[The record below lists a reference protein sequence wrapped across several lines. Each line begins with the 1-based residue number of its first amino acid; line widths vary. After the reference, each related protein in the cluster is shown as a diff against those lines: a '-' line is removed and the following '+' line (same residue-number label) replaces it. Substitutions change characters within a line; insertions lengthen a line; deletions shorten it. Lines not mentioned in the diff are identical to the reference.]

1 MRHLRR
7 STAFV
12 IVIASANQE
21 TCMEFRHI
29 RSFLSVAETL
39 HFGRSARLLNL
50 SQPAL
55 SLQVKALEDELG
67 VQLLSRNRQGTVLTE
82 AGQAF
87 REDAAI
93 ALEKLEFAKRK
104 AQWASTGRLG
114 HIRIGFIS
122 TAGFEIVPKLM
133 RRFRKSYPDV
143 EFSIRNILT
152 GAQLE
157 MIGDG
162 SLDVGFLRL
171 PIENRKE
178 IEVTTVHRE
187 PFVAILPSW
196 HSLSAKK
203 EIRLRELKGNP
214 FVLYAREY
222 APGFRDL
229 LTRIL
234 SNAGVVP
241 KVVQTAGEMPTLI
254 SLVDAGVGVSI
265 VPTSVAKRIVSRVTM
280 CSIADRLPESEIG
293 LALARH
299 NAAAVVRRFCEFA
312 RTSLNH

>member
-1 MRHLRR
+1 
-7 STAFV
+7 
-12 IVIASANQE
+12 
-21 TCMEFRHI
+21 MEFRHI

-39 HFGRSARLLNL
+39 HFGRSARLLNV

-55 SLQVKALEDELG
+55 SLQVKALEEELG
-67 VQLLSRNRQGTVLTE
+67 VQLLSRNRQGTVLTD

-87 REDAAI
+87 REDAAV

-104 AQWASTGRLG
+104 AQWASAGKLG

-122 TAGFEIVPKLM
+122 TAGSEIVPNLM

-152 GAQLE
+152 GPQLE

-162 SLDVGFLRL
+162 LLDVGFLRL

-178 IEVTTVHRE
+178 IAVTTVHRE
-187 PFVAILPSW
+187 AFVAVLPSW

-222 APGFRDL
+222 APGFHDL
-229 LTRIL
+229 LTGML
-234 SNAGVVP
+234 SNAGVIP
-241 KVVQTAGEMPTLI
+241 NVVQTAGEMSTLI

-265 VPTSVAKRIVSRVTM
+265 VPASAAKRIVSKVAV
-280 CSIADRLPESEIG
+280 CSLADRLPESEIG

-299 NAAAVVRRFCEFA
+299 NNSPVVRRFCEFA

>member
-1 MRHLRR
+1 MELR
-7 STAFV
+7 
-12 IVIASANQE
+12 Q
-21 TCMEFRHI
+21 I
-29 RSFLSVAETL
+29 RTFLSVAETL

-67 VQLLSRNRQGTVLTE
+67 IQLLRRNRQGTVLTE

-87 REDAAI
+87 REDAAL
-93 ALEKLEFAKRK
+93 ALEKLEVAKRK
-104 AQWASTGRLG
+104 AQWASAGKLG

-122 TAGFEIVPKLM
+122 TAGFEIVPNLM

-157 MIGDG
+157 MIDDG
-162 SLDVGFLRL
+162 LLDVGFLRL

-203 EIRLRELKGNP
+203 EIHLRELKGNP
-214 FVLYAREY
+214 FVMYAREY
-222 APGFRDL
+222 APGFHDL
-229 LTRIL
+229 LTGIL
-234 SNAGVVP
+234 SDAGVVP

-265 VPTSVAKRIVSRVTM
+265 VPASVAKRVVSKVVV
-280 CSIADRLPESEIG
+280 CSITDRLPESEIG
-293 LALARH
+293 LAFARQ
-299 NAAAVVRRFCEFA
+299 NTAPAIRRFCEFA
-312 RTSLNH
+312 LTSLIH

>member
-1 MRHLRR
+1 
-7 STAFV
+7 
-12 IVIASANQE
+12 
-21 TCMEFRHI
+21 MEFRQI

-67 VQLLSRNRQGTVLTE
+67 IQLLSRNRQGTVLTE
-82 AGQAF
+82 AGRAF
-87 REDAAI
+87 REDAAV

-104 AQWASTGRLG
+104 AQWASAGKLG

-122 TAGFEIVPKLM
+122 TAGFEIVPNLM

-143 EFSIRNILT
+143 EFSIRNIVT

-162 SLDVGFLRL
+162 LLDVGFLRV

-187 PFVAILPSW
+187 PFVAILPSG

-214 FVLYAREY
+214 FVMYAREY
-222 APGFRDL
+222 APGYYDL
-229 LTRIL
+229 LTGIL
-234 SNAGVVP
+234 SSAGVVP
-241 KVVQTAGEMPTLI
+241 KVVQTVAEMPMLI
-254 SLVDAGVGVSI
+254 LLVDAGVGVSI
-265 VPTSVAKRIVSRVTM
+265 VPASVAKKIISKVVV

-293 LALARH
+293 LAVARH
-299 NAAAVVRRFCEFA
+299 NTAAVVRRFCEFA

>member
-1 MRHLRR
+1 
-7 STAFV
+7 
-12 IVIASANQE
+12 
-21 TCMEFRHI
+21 MEFRHI

-55 SLQVKALEDELG
+55 SLQIKALEGELG
-67 VQLLSRNRQGTVLTE
+67 VQLLSRNRQGTALTE

-93 ALEKLEFAKRK
+93 ALERLEFAKRK
-104 AQWASTGRLG
+104 AQWASAGKLG

-122 TAGFEIVPKLM
+122 AGGFEIVPNLM

-143 EFSIRNILT
+143 DFSLRNILT
-152 GAQLE
+152 GVQLE

-162 SLDVGFLRL
+162 LLDVGFLRL
-171 PIENRKE
+171 PLENRGE

-187 PFVAILPSW
+187 PFVAVLPSW

-214 FVLYAREY
+214 FVMYAREY
-222 APGFRDL
+222 APGFHDL
-229 LTRIL
+229 LTGIL
-234 SNAGVVP
+234 SDAGVVP

-265 VPTSVAKRIVSRVTM
+265 VPASVAKRVVSKVVV

-299 NAAAVVRRFCEFA
+299 NSAVVVRRFCEFA
-312 RTSLNH
+312 PKSLNH

>member
-1 MRHLRR
+1 
-7 STAFV
+7 
-12 IVIASANQE
+12 
-21 TCMEFRHI
+21 MEFRHI

-55 SLQVKALEDELG
+55 SLHVKALEDELG
-67 VQLLSRNRQGTVLTE
+67 VELLSRNRQGTVLTE

-104 AQWASTGRLG
+104 AHWASAGKLG
-114 HIRIGFIS
+114 HVRIGFIS
-122 TAGFEIVPKLM
+122 TAGFEIVPNLM

-143 EFSIRNILT
+143 DFSIRNILT
-152 GAQLE
+152 GPQLD

-162 SLDVGFLRL
+162 LLDVGFLRL
-171 PIENRKE
+171 PIENRKD
-178 IEVTTVHRE
+178 IVVTTVHKE
-187 PFVAILPSW
+187 PFVAILPSG
-196 HSLSAKK
+196 HLLSTKK

-222 APGFRDL
+222 APGFHDL
-229 LTRIL
+229 LTGIL
-234 SNAGVVP
+234 SSAGVVP

-265 VPTSVAKRIVSRVTM
+265 VPASVANRIVSKVVV
-280 CSIADRLPESEIG
+280 CSITDRLPESEIG
-293 LALARH
+293 LAFGRH
-299 NAAAVVRRFCEFA
+299 NTAAVVRRFCEFA
-312 RTSLNH
+312 RSSLNH

>member
-1 MRHLRR
+1 
-7 STAFV
+7 
-12 IVIASANQE
+12 
-21 TCMEFRHI
+21 MELRHI

-67 VQLLSRNRQGTVLTE
+67 VQLLKRNRQGTVLTA

-87 REDAAI
+87 REDVAV

-104 AQWASTGRLG
+104 AQWASAGKLG

-122 TAGFEIVPKLM
+122 TAGFEIVPNLM

-152 GAQLE
+152 GTQLE
-157 MIGDG
+157 MIDDG
-162 SLDVGFLRL
+162 LLDVGFLRL

-178 IEVTTVHRE
+178 IEVTTIHRE

-214 FVLYAREY
+214 FVMYAREY
-222 APGFRDL
+222 APGFHDL
-229 LTRIL
+229 LTGIL
-234 SNAGVVP
+234 SDAGVVP

-265 VPTSVAKRIVSRVTM
+265 VPASVAKRVVSKVVV
-280 CSIADRLPESEIG
+280 CSITDRLPESEIG
-293 LALARH
+293 LAIARQ
-299 NAAAVVRRFCEFA
+299 NTAPVIRRFCEFA
-312 RTSLNH
+312 RTSLTH

>member
-1 MRHLRR
+1 
-7 STAFV
+7 
-12 IVIASANQE
+12 
-21 TCMEFRHI
+21 MEFRHI

-67 VQLLSRNRQGTVLTE
+67 VQLLRRNRQGTVLTE

-93 ALEKLEFAKRK
+93 ALERLEFARRK
-104 AQWASTGRLG
+104 AQWASAGKLG

-122 TAGFEIVPKLM
+122 TAGFEIVPNLI

-152 GAQLE
+152 ETQLE
-157 MIGDG
+157 MIDDG
-162 SLDVGFLRL
+162 LLDVGFLRL

-196 HSLSAKK
+196 HSLSAMK
-203 EIRLRELKGNP
+203 EIRLRELKENP
-214 FVLYAREY
+214 FVMYAREY
-222 APGFRDL
+222 APGFHDL
-229 LTRIL
+229 LTGIL

-265 VPTSVAKRIVSRVTM
+265 VPASVAKRFVSKVAV

-299 NAAAVVRRFCEFA
+299 NSAAVVRRFCEFA
-312 RTSLNH
+312 RTSLEH

>member
-1 MRHLRR
+1 
-7 STAFV
+7 V
-12 IVIASANQE
+12 
-21 TCMEFRHI
+21 EFRHI

-67 VQLLSRNRQGTVLTE
+67 IQLLSRNRQGTVLTE

-87 REDAAI
+87 REEAAA

-104 AQWASTGRLG
+104 AQWASSGKLG

-122 TAGFEIVPKLM
+122 TAGFEIVPNLI

-162 SLDVGFLRL
+162 LLDVGFLRL
-171 PIENRKE
+171 PIEQRKG
-178 IEVTTVHRE
+178 IEVTTVHKE
-187 PFVAILPSW
+187 PFVAVLPSS
-196 HSLSAKK
+196 HPLSARK
-203 EIRLRELKGNP
+203 EIHLRELKGNP
-214 FVLYAREY
+214 FVLNAREH
-222 APGFRDL
+222 APGFHDL

-234 SNAGVVP
+234 SNAGVIP
-241 KVVQTAGEMPTLI
+241 KVVQTVGEMPILI

-265 VPTSVAKRIVSRVTM
+265 VPASVAKRILSKVAV
-280 CSIADRLPESEIG
+280 CSIADRMPESEIG
-293 LALARH
+293 LAFARR
-299 NAAAVVRRFCEFA
+299 NTAAVVRRFCEFA
-312 RTSLNH
+312 LAGR

>member
-1 MRHLRR
+1 
-7 STAFV
+7 
-12 IVIASANQE
+12 
-21 TCMEFRHI
+21 MEFRHI

-39 HFGRSARLLNL
+39 HFGRSARLINL

-55 SLQVKALEDELG
+55 SLQIKALEDELG
-67 VQLLSRNRQGTVLTE
+67 IQLLSRNRQGTVLTA

-87 REDAAI
+87 REDAAV

-104 AQWASTGRLG
+104 AQWASAGKLG

-122 TAGFEIVPKLM
+122 TAGFEIVPNLM

-152 GAQLE
+152 GTQLE
-157 MIGDG
+157 MIDDG
-162 SLDVGFLRL
+162 LLDIGFLRL

-178 IEVTTVHRE
+178 IEVATIHRE

-214 FVLYAREY
+214 FVIYAREY
-222 APGFRDL
+222 APGFHDL

-234 SNAGVVP
+234 SDAGVVP

-254 SLVDAGVGVSI
+254 SLVDSGVGVSI
-265 VPTSVAKRIVSRVTM
+265 VPASVAKRIVSKVVV

-293 LALARH
+293 LAIARH
-299 NAAAVVRRFCEFA
+299 NSAAVVRRFFEFA
-312 RTSLNH
+312 RMSLEH

>member
-1 MRHLRR
+1 
-7 STAFV
+7 
-12 IVIASANQE
+12 
-21 TCMEFRHI
+21 MEFRHI

-67 VQLLSRNRQGTVLTE
+67 IQLLSRNRQGTVLTE

-87 REDAAI
+87 REDAAV

-104 AQWASTGRLG
+104 AQWAAAGKLG
-114 HIRIGFIS
+114 YIRIGFIS
-122 TAGFEIVPKLM
+122 TAGFEIVPNLM

-157 MIGDG
+157 MIDDG
-162 SLDVGFLRL
+162 LLDVGFLRL
-171 PIENRKE
+171 PIETRKE

-187 PFVAILPSW
+187 PFIAILPSW
-196 HSLSAKK
+196 HPLAAKK

-214 FVLYAREY
+214 FVIYAREH
-222 APGFRDL
+222 APGFHDL

-265 VPTSVAKRIVSRVTM
+265 VPASAAKRIVSKVAV
-280 CSIADRLPESEIG
+280 CSIADQLPESEIG
-293 LALARH
+293 LAFAPH
-299 NAAAVVRRFCEFA
+299 NSAAVVRRFCEFA
-312 RTSLNH
+312 RTSLEQ

>member
-1 MRHLRR
+1 
-7 STAFV
+7 
-12 IVIASANQE
+12 
-21 TCMEFRHI
+21 MEFRHI

-87 REDAAI
+87 REDAAV
-93 ALEKLEFAKRK
+93 ALENLEFAKRK

-122 TAGFEIVPKLM
+122 TAGFEIVPNLM

-162 SLDVGFLRL
+162 LLDVGFLRL
-171 PIENRKE
+171 PIEKRKE
-178 IEVTTVHRE
+178 IEVTTVHSE
-187 PFVAILPSW
+187 PFVAVLPSW

-203 EIRLRELKGNP
+203 EIRLIELKRNR
-214 FVLYAREY
+214 FVMYAREH
-222 APGFRDL
+222 APGFHDL
-229 LTRIL
+229 LSGIL

-241 KVVQTAGEMPTLI
+241 KVVQTAGEMSTLI
-254 SLVDAGVGVSI
+254 SLVDAGLGVSI
-265 VPTSVAKRIVSRVTM
+265 VPASAAKRVVSKVVA
-280 CSIADRLPESEIG
+280 CSITDRLPESEIG
-293 LALARH
+293 LAFSRR
-299 NAAAVVRRFCEFA
+299 NTAAIVRRFCEFA
-312 RTSLNH
+312 LPRLND

>member
-1 MRHLRR
+1 
-7 STAFV
+7 
-12 IVIASANQE
+12 
-21 TCMEFRHI
+21 MEFRHI

-67 VQLLSRNRQGTVLTE
+67 IQLLSRNRQGTVLTE

-93 ALEKLEFAKRK
+93 ALERLEFAKRK
-104 AQWASTGRLG
+104 AQWASAGKLG

-122 TAGFEIVPKLM
+122 TAGFEIVPNLM

-157 MIGDG
+157 MIDDG
-162 SLDVGFLRL
+162 LLDVGFLRL

-178 IEVTTVHRE
+178 IRGDNGSQGT
-187 PFVAILPSW
+187 I
-196 HSLSAKK
+196 
-203 EIRLRELKGNP
+203 
-214 FVLYAREY
+214 Y
-222 APGFRDL
+222 RDL
-229 LTRIL
+229 
-234 SNAGVVP
+234 AF
-241 KVVQTAGEMPTLI
+241 M
-254 SLVDAGVGVSI
+254 
-265 VPTSVAKRIVSRVTM
+265 
-280 CSIADRLPESEIG
+280 
-293 LALARH
+293 ALAFR
-299 NAAAVVRRFCEFA
+299 NERDSSA
-312 RTSLNH
+312 RTQRESICHVCAGARSWIP

>member
-1 MRHLRR
+1 
-7 STAFV
+7 
-12 IVIASANQE
+12 
-21 TCMEFRHI
+21 MEFRHI

-67 VQLLSRNRQGTVLTE
+67 IQLLSRNRQGTVLTE

-87 REDAAI
+87 REDAAV

-104 AQWASTGRLG
+104 AQWAS
-114 HIRIGFIS
+114 
-122 TAGFEIVPKLM
+122 AGFEIVPNLM

-157 MIGDG
+157 MIDDG
-162 SLDVGFLRL
+162 LLDVGFLRL

-214 FVLYAREY
+214 FVMYAREH
-222 APGFRDL
+222 APGFHDL
-229 LTRIL
+229 LTGIL

-265 VPTSVAKRIVSRVTM
+265 VPASVAKRVVSKVAV
-280 CSIADRLPESEIG
+280 CSITDRLPESEIG
-293 LALARH
+293 LALARQ
-299 NAAAVVRRFCEFA
+299 NTAAVVRRFCEFA
-312 RTSLNH
+312 RTSLEH